1 MTEKSST
8 LPEQRSQRVGV
19 VTLLLVIPLVLG
31 SLLSALMV
39 PVPRIGVI
47 RLEGE
52 IVDLVADSLI
62 AQITYA
68 RTDPSIRAVVLNVNS
83 PGGGVTASENL
94 YFSLLS
100 LKETKPLIVSVDTLA
115 ASGGYFAASAGQ
127 EILGKPSSSVGNI
140 GVVSVM
146 PVPSFVDE
154 DLISTGPFK
163 LFGSSRTGYTRE
175 MEVLKQG
182 FLRSVRSQRGD
193 RLKVGDEVLARGE
206 LYVGMSALQNGLLD
220 RIGTISDAI
229 QRAGQLAKIDHYG
242 VIELNKISELK
253 PAAPPPV
260 AGQLQQSG
268 SPASSRPAR
277 SSGLYYL
284 YVDRAEVVQ

>member
-8 LPEQRSQRVGV
+8 LPEQRSRGAGV
-19 VTLLLVIPLVLG
+19 VILLLVIPLVLG
-31 SLLSALMV
+31 LLLSALVV

-52 IVDLVADSLI
+52 IVDFVADALI
-62 AQITYA
+62 AQINYA

-163 LFGSSRTGYTRE
+163 LFGSSRSGYTRE

-229 QRAGQLAKIDHYG
+229 QRAAQLAKIEHYR
-242 VIELNKISELK
+242 VNELNRIPELK

-260 AGQLQQSG
+260 AGQLQHSG
-268 SPASSRPAR
+268 GPASGRPVR